1 MIYAD
6 YNGSTPLLPEVSQYL
21 DKRLH
26 SHLFANPNAIH
37 SMGQKINTG
46 IEKCREIMAQ
56 VVGCHP
62 DQLIFTSGSSE
73 GISTVFHSVLNLKD
87 EKKKKILIS
96 PIEHSAVI
104 NTALYY
110 KEEWNYELL
119 FTPINSQG
127 EVDFSQTQELINKHQ
142 QDLAMI
148 CVMSANNETGVIQP
162 IDKIA
167 TLAQKLNIPFFSD
180 TTQTIGKHEFH
191 FEKSGI
197 DYGVLSSHKLGALI
211 GAGFIIA
218 KNPVTIKPL
227 IFGGGQER
235 GLRGG
240 TQNYIAIETM
250 AIALKVFDEQKSLL
264 TKLKSRR
271 EYFETQLK
279 ELCPEVVIFGDK
291 ANRLAGTT
299 LLSFPGIHGQAVQI
313 ELESH
318 DIFATTSAACSDN
331 QPETSKVLKSMN
343 VPDDIGRGVIRLSL
357 SLNSNDKDYSSILN
371 ALLSAYKKLTK
382 IRTSF

>member
-37 SMGQKINTG
+37 SMGQKINMG
-46 IEKCREIMAQ
+46 IEKCRELISG

-73 GISTVFHSVLNLKD
+73 GISTVFHSILNLKD
-87 EKKKKILIS
+87 QKKKKIILS
-96 PIEHSAVI
+96 PIEHSAVL

-110 KEEWNYELL
+110 KEEWNYELIY
-119 FTPINSQG
+119 TP
-127 EVDFSQTQELINKHQ
+127 VDADGLVDIIKTEELIAKNQ
-142 QDLAMI
+142 SELAMI

-162 IDKIA
+162 FEKIA
-167 TLAQKLNIPFFSD
+167 TIAQKFNIPFFSD
-180 TTQTIGKHEFH
+180 TTQTIGKHEFN

-197 DYGVLSSHKLGALI
+197 DYGVLSSHKLGALV
-211 GAGFIIA
+211 GAGFIVA

-227 IFGGGQER
+227 IFGGGQEK

-250 AIALKVFDEQKSLL
+250 AIALNVFNEQKGQLIH
-264 TKLKSRR
+264 LKSAR
-271 EYFETQLK
+271 EEFEAQIK
-279 ELCPEVVIFGDK
+279 ALCPEVVIFGEK
-291 ANRLAGTT
+291 TPRLAGTT

-331 QPETSKVLKSMN
+331 QPETSKVLKSMD

-357 SLNSNDKDYSSILN
+357 SFSQGQKEYS
-371 ALLSAYKKLTK
+371 ALAHALKSAYTKLGK
-382 IRTSF
+382 IQSY